1 MRSYAVAYIVTSL
14 AFLGIDAIWLTITAD
29 RFYRPNL
36 SKVLAD
42 RVSMAPAAI
51 FYLLYVAGIVIFAI
65 TPAFKTGSWVTAAVY
80 GGLFGLF
87 AYATYDLSNQATL
100 KEWPVFVTIV
110 DLCWGTALTATVATI
125 GFVVTERF
133 VAR

>member
-1 MRSYAVAYIVTSL
+1 MRSYAVAYIVISL

-42 RVSMAPAAI
+42 RVSLAPAAI

-100 KEWPVFVTIV
+100 KEWPMLVTIV

-125 GFVVTERF
+125 GFVVTERI